1 VPTDLAIA
9 PTPNPWDLAPAVR
22 PGEDPLIEQRIG
34 GDLVLGVFRCAAD
47 PNRLYVLAFD
57 ADGNYLSRIATIRGI
72 GAVAV
77 APIWDSAVDAARAL
91 YPRLADRRLA

>member
-9 PTPNPWDLAPAVR
+9 PTPNAWDFAPPIR

-57 ADGNYLSRIATIRGI
+57 ADGNYLSRIATVRGI

-77 APIWDSAVDAARAL
+77 APIWDSVVATAREL
-91 YPRLADRRLA
+91 HPRLAGRDLR